1 MKVLYYVPDITQ
13 KNGGVR
19 QYACALLKILA
30 QDDRNEYVVL
40 HNAGDDSILSIIDS
54 YANLTLIPPSVGRE
68 KRIEKAL
75 WFVLRSGNE
84 LLLKSELTTKSK
96 VLSHDEQ
103 LCNRYKIDVVYC
115 PYQYM
120 PDTTRKTIATLHDVQ
135 ELHFPEFFTPA
146 ERLERAF
153 IYKNIAEK
161 SSLIVV
167 SYEHVKQD
175 LITYFQRTNDDVLV
189 CLLDMQNL
197 WFDKFSSE
205 SQISLESYKLPEHFV
220 FYPAVTW
227 PHKNHVGL
235 LKALAYLKEKH
246 NLLINVVF
254 TGHQTD
260 FQHQIEQSIEQLSLK
275 QQVHALGVVSE
286 EVLYAL
292 YHAARAVVVPTLY
305 EAGSFP
311 LMESILMGVP
321 VVCSNVT
328 SLPDAMGDKQY
339 VFDSANTADMA
350 DKINKICFNESYR
363 RENVENSIRQAHKLR
378 NTNALSK
385 MKKAIT
391 EVNLSCQKAY
401 S

>member
-1 MKVLYYVPDITQ
+1 MRVLYYVPDITQ

-30 QDDRNEYVVL
+30 QDDRNEYIVL
-40 HNAGDDSILSIIDS
+40 HNAQDDSVLSIIDS
-54 YANLTLIPPSVGRE
+54 HANLTLIPPSVGRE

-153 IYKNIAEK
+153 TYKKIAEK

-175 LITYFQRTNDDVLV
+175 LITYFQRTDDNVLV
-189 CLLDMQNL
+189 CLLAMQNL
-197 WFDKFSSE
+197 WFDKLLSE
-205 SQISLESYKLPEHFV
+205 SRVSLESYHLPQQFV

-227 PHKNHVGL
+227 PHKNHIGL
-235 LKALAYLKEKH
+235 LKALAYLKDSH
-246 NLLINVVF
+246 SLIIDVVF
-254 TGHQTD
+254 TGYQTD
-260 FQHQIEQSIEQLSLK
+260 FRGKIEQSIDDLGLK
-275 QQVHALGVVSE
+275 EHVHVLGVVSE

-311 LMESILMGVP
+311 LMESILMSIP

-328 SLPDAMGDKQY
+328 SLPDAIGDERY
-339 VFDSANTADMA
+339 VFNPVDVEGMA
-350 DKINKICFNESYR
+350 DKIKKIFLDESYR
-363 RENVENSIRQAHKLR
+363 RDNIENSVRQAPKLR
-378 NTNALSK
+378 NTDVSSK
-385 MKKAIT
+385 LRRAIT
-391 EVNLSCQKAY
+391 EVSLSDQKAY